1 MYKAPPPTLPGLQK
15 GSGSLSPPW
24 RILSDTVAAFPRQID
39 PPRICGQ
46 ACGRSAKKRRAPDRC
61 PFQRCRPPKAD
72 TPRALTPAACKIPEF
87 LYLPDTDFSIFP
99 SFRQEKSLSRH
110 TSSSY
115 LMQVFR
121 HLAVTFPQTQNGH
134 EWKNSPCLSLHVH
147 FMIVINSPPPVS
159 RLQSP

>member
-15 GSGSLSPPW
+15 GSGSLPPPW
-24 RILSDTVAAFPRQID
+24 CILSDTAAAFPRQID

-46 ACGRSAKKRRAPDRC
+46 ACGRSAKNRRAPDRC

-72 TPRALTPAACKIPEF
+72 TPRALTPAACKIPGF
-87 LYLPDTDFSIFP
+87 PGLPDTDFSNSP
-99 SFRQEKSLSRH
+99 SFRHENLLPCH
-110 TSSSY
+110 TPSSY
-115 LMQVFR
+115 LMQTLS

-147 FMIVINSPPPVS
+147 FKIVIGLSAS
-159 RLQSP
+159 G